1 MDSNAIREGFL
12 SFMKTQ
18 GHEVV
23 KSSPLVPHNDPTLM
37 FTSAGMVPFKNYF
50 TGVETPTFKRATSS
64 QKCLRAGG
72 KHNDLE
78 NVGYTARHHTFFEM
92 LGNFSFGDY
101 FKEEAI
107 DNAWTLLT
115 REFGIDKSKLYITIY
130 HTDDEAYKIWHKVTG
145 FGDDRIIR
153 IATSD
158 NFWSM
163 GDVGPCGP
171 CSEIHYD
178 HGDKLPGGL
187 PGTPTEGGDRYV
199 EIWNLVFM
207 QYEDQLDGSRIDL
220 PKPSIDTGMGLE
232 RIAAVLQGTHHNYET
247 DTFKRLID
255 ASQSLTARTDHIES
269 HRVIA
274 DHIRAMSFLIAD
286 GVMPAND
293 GRGYVL
299 RRIMRRAMRH
309 VHALGYKGLLL
320 SKLVP
325 TLCSV
330 MGDAYPELIRAEA
343 NIKSVLDLEE
353 SKFQETLDK
362 GLRLLNDEL
371 PSNLNG
377 NVFNGKLA
385 FKLYDTFGFPL
396 DLTQDILRGRGL
408 SVNLDEFNTEMEQQK
423 ARARA
428 AWSGSGEKA
437 QLPIW
442 YELFEEHGATDF
454 LGYAMTESQAI
465 VQAIVKGD
473 ASVASAKAGD
483 EVVLILNQTPFY
495 AESGGQVGDKG
506 AIEGSKVLDT
516 KKYAGKLFGHH
527 VVLSSDI
534 KVGQTVTCQ
543 VDAVSRNS
551 IRRNHSA
558 THLLHKALRDVLG
571 THVAQKGS
579 LVEAERLRFDF
590 SHPKA
595 LTRDEIRQVE
605 EYVNSL
611 ILNNDAANTD
621 VMPPQEAIEKG
632 AMALFGEKYGEEV
645 RVVSMGDSVE
655 LCGGTHVAATGDIGS
670 FKILSEASIASGVRR
685 IEAVTGQGVMDYLN
699 TLEDT
704 VGQISQQLKA
714 KATDIADRVMSLV
727 DENKRLMKEMS
738 AFKIRSVLSQKVE
751 PMAGKIYYYDKLEGL
766 SSEDLRDLMNSLSQ
780 RHKEKALIVLAGS
793 TAGKVSVMIA
803 VSPDLLGTYDAG
815 AMAKEIG
822 AILGGNGG
830 GRKELAQAGGADASK
845 LSGVEEY
852 LRKIV

>member
-1 MDSNAIREGFL
+1 MNSNSIREGFL
-12 SFMKTQ
+12 SFMKNR

-50 TGVETPTFKRATSS
+50 TGVENPAFKRAASS

-107 DNAWTLLT
+107 DSAWTLLT
-115 REFGIDKSKLYITIY
+115 NEFGLDKSKLYITIY

-153 IATSD
+153 ISTSD

-178 HGDKLPGGL
+178 HGDTLSGGL
-187 PGTPTEGGDRYV
+187 PGTPEEGGDRYV

-247 DTFKRLID
+247 DTFKHLID
-255 ASQSLTARTDHIES
+255 ASQSLTARADHIES

-325 TLCSV
+325 TLCAV

-362 GLRLLNDEL
+362 GLKLLNEEL
-371 PSNLNG
+371 PNNLKG
-377 NVFNGKLA
+377 NEFNGKLA
-385 FKLYDTFGFPL
+385 FKLYDTYGFPL
-396 DLTQDILRGRGL
+396 DLTQDILRSKGL
-408 SVNLDEFNTEMEQQK
+408 TVNLDEFNSEMDQQK

-442 YELFEEHGATDF
+442 YGLFEKHGATDF
-454 LGYAMTESQAI
+454 LGYAMIESQAI

-473 ASVASAKAGD
+473 RSVESAQKGD

-495 AESGGQVGDKG
+495 AESGGQVGDMG
-506 AIEGSKVLDT
+506 TIDGDQVLDT

-527 VVLSSDI
+527 VILSGDI
-534 KVGQTVTCQ
+534 KVGQTVTCN

-571 THVAQKGS
+571 THVTQKGS
-579 LVEAERLRFDF
+579 LVEADRLRFDF

-595 LTRDEIRQVE
+595 LTHEEIRKVE

-611 ILNNDAANTD
+611 ILNNDIANTD

-645 RVVSMGDSVE
+645 RVVTMGTSVE
-655 LCGGTHVAATGDIGS
+655 LCGGTHVTATGDIGS
-670 FKILSEASIASGVRR
+670 FKIISESSIASGVRR
-685 IEAVTGQGVMDYLN
+685 IEAVTGQGVLNYLN
-699 TLEDT
+699 TLEDM
-704 VGQISQQLKA
+704 VGKLSQQLKA
-714 KATDIADRVMSLV
+714 KPTDITDKVSGLL
-727 DENKRLMKEMS
+727 DENKRLLKEIS
-738 AFKIRSVLSQKVE
+738 VFKVRSVLSQNIE
-751 PMAGKIYYYDKLEGL
+751 PIAGKIYYYDKLEGL
-766 SSEDLRDLMNSLSQ
+766 TSEDLKDLMNSLSQ
-780 RHKEKALIVLAGS
+780 RHKEQAIIVLACVS
-793 TAGKVSVMIA
+793 AGKVSVMIS
-803 VSPDLLGTYDAG
+803 VSADLLGMYDAG

-822 AILGGNGG
+822 GILGGNGG
-830 GRKELAQAGGADASK
+830 GRKELAQAGGADSSK
-845 LSGVEEY
+845 LSDVLEY
-852 LRKIV
+852 LRRI